1 MTDLGRGWSGFFF
14 WAAGKTILERFWR
27 AAGLFLGRA
36 IRKWTAIFEP
46 GSGTFWE
53 ICAVGAILGKR
64 VRNVLHKWMVIKL
77 FADEITR

>member
-1 MTDLGRGWSGFFF
+1 MGGVGSFFSGRQAKRFWSGFGVRPDYF
-14 WAAGKTILERFWR
+14 WDAPFGSGR
-27 AAGLFLGRA
+27 LFLSPGRA
-36 IRKWTAIFEP
+36 R
-46 GSGTFWE
+46 FWE